1 MTTCQRGQERS
12 IPTISLSEMQKAAEF
27 LKGSVIHTPL
37 VYSPTFSKMTGL
49 EVFLKLENLQ
59 ETGSFKLRGASWKI
73 FSSSDR
79 IGAGGVVAASA
90 GNHAQGV
97 ALAGRRAGFRTTIVM
112 PEWASITKQEATR
125 NYGGEVILEGQSV
138 GDSIQ
143 KALELAESGKTFIH
157 PYDDPDV
164 INGQGAVGLEIL
176 EDLREPEAI
185 FVPVGGGGLISGIA
199 VACKALRPEIRIVGV
214 QAAACP
220 SAQKAISAGQ
230 PIRVEA
236 GRSIADGIAV
246 KQVGEITFP
255 IIREKVDDL
264 VLVEEEQI
272 AAAVLM
278 LLERKKV
285 LAEGAG
291 AVPLAALL
299 NGSVRLRRGCRV
311 VLVISGGNVDSP
323 LVDRVIRKGLFRSG
337 RIMRFSVC
345 LDDAPGSLAAI
356 LTLIARH
363 KANVLHIHHYR
374 SGSDLPVYLSHVE
387 LELETRGADHIE
399 EVKGVLGR
407 AGYRIGSLPD
417 GDADEFRRSGNL

>member
-1 MTTCQRGQERS
+1 MTTHERGREHS
-12 IPTISLSEMQKAAEF
+12 SPMISVSEMRNAAEF

-37 VYSPTFSKMTGL
+37 VYSPTFSKMTGF

-73 FSSSDR
+73 FSASDR
-79 IGAGGVVAASA
+79 IGLGGVVAASA

-97 ALAGRRAGFRTTIVM
+97 ALAGRRAGFKTTIVM

-125 NYGGEVILEGQSV
+125 NYGGEVVLEGQSV

-143 KALELAESGKTFIH
+143 KALELAQTGKTFIH
-157 PYDDPDV
+157 PYDDPDI
-164 INGQGAVGLEIL
+164 INGQGTIGLEIY
-176 EDLREPEAI
+176 EDLRDPDAI
-185 FVPVGGGGLISGIA
+185 FVPIGGGGLISGIA
-199 VACKALRPEIRIVGV
+199 VACKALRPETRIIGV

-220 SAQKAISAGQ
+220 SAQRAISNGM
-230 PIRVEA
+230 PLRVEA

-255 IIREKVDDL
+255 IIREKVDDI
-264 VLVEEEQI
+264 VLVEEEEV

-299 NGSVRLRRGCRV
+299 NGSVRLRPGCKV

-323 LVDRVIRKGLFRSG
+323 LLDRVIRKGLFRGG
-337 RIMRFSVC
+337 RIMRISVC
-345 LDDAPGSLAAI
+345 LDDTPGALASI

-387 LELETRGADHIE
+387 LELETRSADHIG
-399 EVKGVLGR
+399 EVKEMLRR
-407 AGYRIGSLPD
+407 AGYQIRVFFEGDSEMFRGSCD
-417 GDADEFRRSGNL
+417 S